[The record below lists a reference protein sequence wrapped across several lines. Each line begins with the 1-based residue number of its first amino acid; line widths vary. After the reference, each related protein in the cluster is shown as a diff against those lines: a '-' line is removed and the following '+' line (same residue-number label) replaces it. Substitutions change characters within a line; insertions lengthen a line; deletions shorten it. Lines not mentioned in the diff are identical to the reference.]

1 MAAAGR
7 SAALPP
13 RPLSAAEVRELREA
27 FDVLAP
33 GAGGA
38 DAPAVRAVL
47 RGVGVEISGADAR
60 ALVAS
65 ADARDVGCLDFQQL
79 CGAVAASGCLRARE
93 GAAGAARVFAL
104 FDSARSGRVSA
115 ADIMRVARELGE
127 EMGAAEAADLVA
139 AADSDADGFVSFAD
153 FSRVLRRAARAAAG
167 GAADA
172 GDGGDSS
179 SSSIDD
185 GDGGAAAAR

>member
-1 MAAAGR
+1 MATASR
-7 SAALPP
+7 LQP
-13 RPLSAAEVRELREA
+13 RPLSATEVRELREA
-27 FDVLAP
+27 FDVLVP
-33 GAGGA
+33 GVVGA

-65 ADARDVGCLDFQQL
+65 ADAHDVGWLTFAQL
-79 CGAVAASGCLRARE
+79 CSAVAASGCMRARE

-115 ADIMRVARELGE
+115 ADIVRVARELGE
-127 EMGAAEAADLVA
+127 DLGDAEAADLVA
-139 AADSDADGFVSFAD
+139 AADSDGDGFVSFAD
-153 FSRVLRRAARAAAG
+153 FARVLRRAARAAAG

-172 GDGGDSS
+172 GGGGSS
-179 SSSIDD
+179 SGSSSDD
-185 GDGGAAAAR
+185 GGGAAAR